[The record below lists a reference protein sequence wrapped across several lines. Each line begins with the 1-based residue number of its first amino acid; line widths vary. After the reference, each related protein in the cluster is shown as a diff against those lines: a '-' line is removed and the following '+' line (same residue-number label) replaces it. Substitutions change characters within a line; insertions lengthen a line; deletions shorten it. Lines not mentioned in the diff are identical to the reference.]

1 LFPDRRNAINTIFP
15 TVLRRSHDN
24 RAPWFEIGAKLKTP
38 RFLVTRE
45 PIYRGVRSALNVLFT
60 RSLPSSRQH
69 TQLFFDRAL
78 LRRTRKNRLTLG
90 TSTVIHAL
98 FLFLLIYMPQLVP
111 AKETALDSTP
121 PQPEKIFYRVS
132 LDSPKPL
139 PRIAP
144 QGAGAR
150 PGNGPFALQFPAL
163 GSSAVA
169 HNLTVVSK
177 PKVPDNL
184 RQTIIQPLS
193 PPDLRIKTDIK
204 LPNIILGNQPAAAKP
219 KINLDASVTRP
230 KQVAP
235 QVTHDVAPTVA
246 SLNPDPAIPNLAEI
260 PTERPHLPV
269 AFGDP
274 VRPTIAQGK
283 NDNAATSA
291 PDAAIPGD
299 GSGLTIVGVDPSDP
313 SVQLG
318 LPPGNRL
325 GDFTVSAAGGQPG
338 SPGGK
343 ANSYVPGGNGN
354 AGTGGDGSIGV
365 GSGLEGGG
373 GGKSGRPGNLSVNSA
388 NGGSGGEP
396 VTMRTGSAA
405 DLIYPVA
412 ATVGVNLRKNALVVS
427 AGPLGGGGLDVY
439 RALYCG
445 KIYTVFL
452 PMPGKNWSMQYCQ
465 SSAKKPA
472 NDPYAT
478 VVHMETSLTPPDP
491 DMGSRFDFHRL
502 PVPIEKARKM
512 IVLKGVLDKDG
523 LVSNL
528 QIYQGVMPA
537 MDEAARV
544 AFSHWKFKPAIRDGM
559 PVAVDILVG
568 IPAEITNARPLR

>member
-15 TVLRRSHDN
+15 TGLRRTHEN
-24 RAPWFEIGAKLKTP
+24 RPPWFEVGAKLKTP

-45 PIYRGVRSALNVLFT
+45 PIYRGVRSALKVLFT
-60 RSLPSSRQH
+60 RTLSSSRQH
-69 TQLFFDRAL
+69 TQFFFDRAL
-78 LRRTRKNRLTLG
+78 LRLPRKNRLTLG
-90 TSTVIHAL
+90 TSTAIHAL

-111 AKETALDSTP
+111 AKEAELDSTP

-132 LDSPKPL
+132 LDSPKAL

-150 PGNGPFALQFPAL
+150 PGSGPFALQFPAL
-163 GSSAVA
+163 GSNAVA

-204 LPNIILGNQPAAAKP
+204 LPNIILGNQPAAVKP
-219 KINLDASVTRP
+219 KINLDASVTKP
-230 KQVAP
+230 KE
-235 QVTHDVAPTVA
+235 VTRQITHEVAPTVT

-291 PDAAIPGD
+291 SEAAIPGD
-299 GSGLTIVGVDPSDP
+299 GSGLTVVGVDPSDP

-338 SPGGK
+338 SPGGS
-343 ANSYVPGGNGN
+343 AHSFVPGGDGN
-354 AGTGGDGSIGV
+354 AGIGGDGSTGV

-373 GGKSGRPGNLSVNSA
+373 GGKSGRPGNLSVNGA
-388 NGGSGGEP
+388 NGGSAGEP
-396 VTMRTGSAA
+396 VTMHSGSAA

-412 ATVGVNLRKNALVVS
+412 AAAAINLRKNALVVS

-465 SSAKKPA
+465 STAKKPA

-478 VVHMETSLTPPDP
+478 VVHMESSVTPPDP

-512 IVLKGVLDKDG
+512 IVLKGVLNQDG
-523 LVSNL
+523 EIDNL
-528 QIYQGVMPA
+528 QIYQGVLPA

-544 AFSHWKFKPAIRDGM
+544 AFSHWKFKPAVRDGK

-568 IPAEITNARPLR
+568 IPAEIVNARPIR